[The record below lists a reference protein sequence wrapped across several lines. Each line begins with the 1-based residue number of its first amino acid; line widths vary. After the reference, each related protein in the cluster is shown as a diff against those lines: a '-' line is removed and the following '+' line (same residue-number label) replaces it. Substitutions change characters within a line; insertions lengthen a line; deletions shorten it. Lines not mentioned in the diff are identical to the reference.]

1 MKPAKFDYYDPVTLE
16 EAVALLGEY
25 GDDAKVLAGG
35 QSLMPLMN
43 MRLARPK
50 VVVDVNHVA
59 GGSAVQPWGDG
70 VSVSLTTRQR
80 ALQREPLI
88 TGRLPVLHEAAGY
101 IGHPQIRSRGTIC
114 GSLAHADPAAE
125 LPAVAVA
132 LDAEMVAAGPSG
144 RRAIPA
150 EQFFVHYL
158 TTSLQP
164 TELLAEARF
173 PAPPAN
179 MAWAVL
185 EVSRRYGDFA
195 LVGVIAGLAIDRAGN
210 AISAARLAYFG
221 VHPTPRRAR
230 EAEQALVGQVPGD
243 EAFRAA
249 GELAAQGLDPDTDI
263 HATVEYRKSVSAA
276 LTVRALRQALAKASI
291 T

>member
-1 MKPAKFDYYDPVTLE
+1 
-16 EAVALLGEY
+16 
-25 GDDAKVLAGG
+25 
-35 QSLMPLMN
+35 
-43 MRLARPK
+43 
-50 VVVDVNHVA
+50 
-59 GGSAVQPWGDG
+59 

-88 TGRLPVLHEAAGY
+88 TGRVPVLGEAAGY

-132 LDAEMVAAGPSG
+132 LDAEMVAASRSG

-173 PAPPAN
+173 PAPPVD
-179 MAWAVL
+179 MAWSVL
-185 EVSRRYGDFA
+185 EVSRRHGDFA
-195 LVGVIAGLAIDRAGN
+195 LVGVVAGLSLDRPSN
-210 AISAARLAYFG
+210 SISAARLAYFG

-230 EAEQALVGQVPGD
+230 DAERALVGQAPSDDV
-243 EAFRAA
+243 FRAA

-263 HATVEYRKSVSAA
+263 HATVEYRKSVSAV
-276 LTVRALRQALAKASI
+276 LTVRALRQAMAKIGTA
-291 T
+291 